1 MILTPFLSSL
11 INVSTIKLME
21 EYVWSLNDE
30 QFKMLINGPKDK
42 YVMSEE
48 FSYEIAKGKT
58 VRFSFGICKYSAWK
72 YTGFSLK
79 INSLPSKQVD
89 GHFCILASDVKHV
102 DNARVFYRLSD
113 GKSVNI
119 RGFE

>member
-30 QFKMLINGPKDK
+30 QFKMLTNGPKDK
-42 YVMSEE
+42 FVMSEE
-48 FSYEIAKGKT
+48 FSYEITKGKT
-58 VRFSFGICKYSAWK
+58 VKFSFGVAIGSGHEYA
-72 YTGFSLK
+72 GFSLK
-79 INSLPSKQVD
+79 INSVSSKQVD

-102 DNARVFYRLSD
+102 DNTRTFYRLSA
-113 GKSVNI
+113 G
-119 RGFE
+119 